1 MPGILFA
8 GLVALGFVA
17 PVNAV
22 FRLSK
27 ALGNDMILQRDVP
40 VTVWGAALPGSLVVT
55 TFAGDN
61 FTAAS
66 DATGYWQQVLPP
78 TPAGGRMTS
87 IF

>member
-1 MPGILFA
+1 MPILFA
-8 GLVALGFVA
+8 GVVALGFVVA

-40 VTVWGAALPGSLVVT
+40 ATVWGAALPGSLVVT
-55 TFAGDN
+55 TFAGVN

-66 DATGYWQQVLPP
+66 DATGIGSRFCL
-78 TPAGGRMTS
+78 
-87 IF
+87 